1 MTKEVDVQDL
11 IEDNS
16 LTSYTSQKDDV
27 VKTEEA
33 AKIEERTLI

>member
-1 MTKEVDVQDL
+1 MTKEVDVRDL

-16 LTSYTSQKDDV
+16 LTGYIFLRDDLG
-27 VKTEEA
+27 KIGEA